1 MERILVLGPCGAGKS
16 TLAAQLGKR
25 LDLPVIHLDSEY
37 WRPGWV
43 EPHRA
48 AMIAESGFPV
58 IALRSPRDAR
68 QWLAQST
75 DGLFSAT
82 GDLPLEN

>member
-1 MERILVLGPCGAGKS
+1 MLGPCGAGKS
-16 TLAAQLGKR
+16 ILATQLGKR

-37 WRPGWV
+37 WRPGWI
-43 EPHRA
+43 EPRRA
-48 AMIAESGFPV
+48 ARIAESGVPL
-58 IALRSPRDAR
+58 IALRSPREAR

-75 DGLFSAT
+75 DRLFPAS